1 MAVRGSKM
9 TLNDVWNR
17 ARRRIAGRIGTWG
30 LGSAIV
36 ATSLVL
42 LWHHSRMIQLGYD
55 TEALRTEK
63 GRLERLHRELLVER
77 ESLASLGRIER
88 LASELGLVHVA
99 LRDAVVVNVVP
110 TSSTSDSPENFA
122 VALGRGVLP
131 VEAHAAP

>member
-1 MAVRGSKM
+1 MLGR
-9 TLNDVWNR
+9 VWHHMVH
-17 ARRRIAGRIGTWG
+17 RRIGGRTRIGGIG
-30 LGSAIV
+30 LAIV

-42 LWHHSRMIQLGYD
+42 LWHHSRMIQLRYD

-63 GRLERLHRELLVER
+63 GRLERLHRELVVER

-88 LASELGLVHVA
+88 LATGLGLAHLA
-99 LRDAVVVNVVP
+99 LRDAVMVNVVP
-110 TSSTSDSPENFA
+110 TSPTPDSPENFA

>member
-1 MAVRGSKM
+1 M
-9 TLNDVWNR
+9 
-17 ARRRIAGRIGTWG
+17 WG
-30 LGSAIV
+30 LVVAIV

-55 TEALRTEK
+55 TESLRTEK
-63 GRLERLHRELLVER
+63 GRLERLHRELVMER

-88 LASELGLVHVA
+88 LAAELGLVHLA

-110 TSSTSDSPENFA
+110 ASPTSDSPENFA

-131 VEAHAAP
+131 GEAHAAP